1 VNILKE
7 ILDNKRREVLRLK
20 ETMPLDRLRD
30 KPCYARKC
38 LSLKNAL
45 NRKDIAI
52 IAEIKKASPSK
63 NVIRVDFN
71 PVKIAR
77 EYVEGGAAA
86 ISILTDRRF
95 FQGDIYYLTD
105 VRPSVPIPV
114 LRKDFI
120 IDSYQLTEAKA
131 FGADAVLLIAAALDP
146 ERLRELHAEAIELGL
161 ECLVEVHDERDL
173 NVFDSIGIS
182 LVGINNRNLS
192 DFSIDV
198 TTTLRLAS
206 LLPPGV
212 TVVSESGISNRADIE
227 YLVQHGI
234 RAVLIGESLMRSP
247 RPGEKLRSLLVPP
260 EKNIR

>member
-1 VNILKE
+1 MNILEE
-7 ILDNKRREVLRLK
+7 ILDNKRREVARLK
-20 ETMPLDRLRD
+20 KTMPMDRLAD
-30 KPCYARKC
+30 KPGYARKC
-38 LSLKNAL
+38 LSLRKAL
-45 NRKDIAI
+45 NNEGIAI

-63 NVIRVDFN
+63 SVIRADFN

-86 ISILTDRRF
+86 LSILTDRRF

-105 VRPSVPIPV
+105 VRPSVPIPI

-131 FGADAVLLIAAALDP
+131 FGADAILLIASVLET
-146 ERLRELHAEAIELGL
+146 ERLRELHVEATELGL

-173 NVFDSIGIS
+173 NIFDSIGIS

-192 DFSIDV
+192 NFSVDV
-198 TTTLRLAS
+198 GTTMRIAS

-212 TVVSESGISNRADIE
+212 TVVSESGISSRADIE
-227 YLVQHGI
+227 NLAQHGI

-247 RPGEKLRSLLVPP
+247 QPGEKLRSLLAPP
-260 EKNIR
+260 ENNIG

>member
-1 VNILKE
+1 MNILEE
-7 ILDNKRREVLRLK
+7 ILNNKRREVAQLK
-20 ETMPLDRLRD
+20 ATMPTARLAE
-30 KPCYARKC
+30 KPGYARKC
-38 LSLKNAL
+38 LSLRSAL
-45 NRKDIAI
+45 NRKDTAI

-63 NVIRVDFN
+63 NIIRMDFN

-77 EYVEGGAAA
+77 EYVEGGASA
-86 ISILTDRRF
+86 ISILTDRRY

-146 ERLRELHAEAIELGL
+146 GRLRDLHAEATELGL

-192 DFSIDV
+192 DFSVDV
-198 TTTLRLAS
+198 STTLRIAS
-206 LLPPGV
+206 MLPAGV
-212 TVVSESGISNRADIE
+212 TVVSESGISSRAEIE
-227 YLVQHGI
+227 YLAQHGI
-234 RAVLIGESLMRSP
+234 HAVLIGETLMRAP
-247 RPGEKLRSLLVPP
+247 KPGEELRSLLAPSK
-260 EKNIR
+260 KN

>member
-1 VNILKE
+1 VNILEE
-7 ILDNKRREVLRLK
+7 ILDNKRREVSRLK
-20 ETMPLDRLRD
+20 ETMPLERLRD

-38 LSLKNAL
+38 LSLQNAL
-45 NRKDIAI
+45 RGKDIAI

-63 NVIRVDFN
+63 NVIRMDFN

-86 ISILTDRRF
+86 ISTLTDRRF

-105 VRPSVPIPV
+105 IRPSVPIPV

-120 IDSYQLTEAKA
+120 IDSYQLAEAKA

-146 ERLRELHAEAIELGL
+146 GRLRELYAEAGELGL
-161 ECLVEVHDERDL
+161 ECLVEVHDEHDL
-173 NVFDSIGIS
+173 NVLNSSGIS

-192 DFSIDV
+192 DFSVDV
-198 TTTLRLAS
+198 TTTLRIAS
-206 LLPPGV
+206 MLPPGV
-212 TVVSESGISNRADIE
+212 IVVSESGISDRADIE

-234 RAVLIGESLMRSP
+234 HAVLIGESLMRSP
-247 RPGEKLRSLLVPP
+247 KPGEKLRSLLTPA
-260 EKNIR
+260 EKNLR